1 MPRSDTFHADGV
13 RRLFEVT
20 RRVSGSTDL
29 AEVLEEIA
37 TGVVEG
43 LGYGVAAI
51 SRLEGDILAVTAVG
65 GPEELR
71 EQLVGRRTP
80 ASLILEEFKMADHWG
95 ILRFLPHERLSS
107 ETAESL
113 WVPDLEVSDDP
124 EAWHPLD
131 TLYAPL
137 YSSSGELLGNMSV
150 DLPPD
155 NRIPDQQERE
165 LLEMFVVQA
174 GLALEHAQRRE
185 QLNRQVRLG
194 EALKTLAFAVHRDFD
209 AGLRDACRALSEA
222 LDAPQVTV
230 RCFPDNVHDPIE
242 HAAGFPDDPRAP
254 ALTVSGIR
262 ERLQKRAA
270 DGVLRPFVISV
281 EPEPGEVSDETA
293 RVVRA
298 HLRGHGWGSC
308 LLAPVGVDQEVLG
321 YLVVLRT
328 VAQPPFEADEVDA
341 LHEAGR
347 ELGRLVLDAR
357 VRRTEVRLVRELREL
372 DRYKGELIATIS
384 HELKTPLTSIMGHTE
399 LLEDAGVQP
408 ASVGAISRN
417 AARLDRLVTNLLNYS
432 RMQGRRELERKPV
445 DLAEMCR
452 STVEMLRIQ
461 SDAAGVDLVL
471 HLPHHPVQ
479 VLGDKDELPKV
490 VDNLCS
496 NAVKYTPTGGRVDV
510 RLEIGHEAASVAVT
524 DTGLGISRQDQVH
537 LFSAFHRSTNPDAL
551 TIPGTGLG
559 LAISRTIAEAHGGT
573 ITVDSELGEG
583 STFTLVVPL
592 AED

>member
-1 MPRSDTFHADGV
+1 MARSDTFHADGV
-13 RRLFEVT
+13 RRLFEIT

-29 AEVLEEIA
+29 AGVLEEIA
-37 TGVVEG
+37 QGVVEG

-51 SRLEGDILAVTAVG
+51 SRLEGDILVVTAVG

-80 ASLILEEFKMADHWG
+80 ARLILEEFRMADHWG
-95 ILRFLPHERLSS
+95 ILRFLPHERLPS

-113 WVPDLEVSDDP
+113 WVPELEISDDP
-124 EAWHPLD
+124 DAWHPLD

-137 YSSSGELLGNMSV
+137 YSSNGELLGNMSV
-150 DLPPD
+150 DLPPG
-155 NRIPDQQERE
+155 NKVPDQQGRE

-185 QLNRQVRLG
+185 QLSRQVRLG
-194 EALKTLAFAVHRDFD
+194 EALKTLAFAVHRDLD
-209 AGLRDACRALSEA
+209 SGLRDAAHALSEA

-230 RCFPDNVHDPIE
+230 RCFPDTVDDPVE
-242 HAAGFPDDPRAP
+242 HAAGWPEPPRAP
-254 ALTVSGIR
+254 VLTVSGVR
-262 ERLQKRAA
+262 SGLQRRT
-270 DGVLRPFVISV
+270 GEGLLQPFVV
-281 EPEPGEVSDETA
+281 TAEGPDDEDDEA
-293 RVVRA
+293 VRVVRP
-298 HLRGHGWGSC
+298 HLRAHGWSSC

-328 VAQPPFEADEVDA
+328 AEQPAFEDDEVGA
-341 LHEAGR
+341 VHEAGR
-347 ELGRLVLDAR
+347 ELGRLVFDAR
-357 VRRTEVRLVRELREL
+357 VRRTETRLVRELREL

-408 ASVGAISRN
+408 ASVNAISRN
-417 AARLDRLVTNLLNYS
+417 AARLDRLVSNLLNYS
-432 RMQGRRELERKPV
+432 RMQGRRELERAPV
-445 DLAEMCR
+445 DLGDLCR
-452 STVEMLRIQ
+452 SAVEMLRIQ
-461 SDAAGVDLVL
+461 SDAAGVELEM
-471 HLPHHPVQ
+471 HLPDHPVL
-479 VLGDKDELPKV
+479 VMGDKDELPKV

-496 NAVKYTPTGGRVDV
+496 NAVKYTPRGGRVGVHLHADGEDARV
-510 RLEIGHEAASVAVT
+510 SVT

-573 ITVDSELGEG
+573 ILVDSDLGRG
-583 STFTLVVPL
+583 STFTLSVPL

>member
-1 MPRSDTFHADGV
+1 MARSDTFHADGV
-13 RRLFEVT
+13 RRLFEIT

-29 AEVLEEIA
+29 ASVLEEIA
-37 TGVVEG
+37 QGVVEG

-71 EQLVGRRTP
+71 EQLVGRRTR

-95 ILRFLPHERLSS
+95 ILRFLPHERLPS

-113 WVPDLEVSDDP
+113 WVPDLEISDDP
-124 EAWHPLD
+124 DAWHPLD

-137 YSSSGELLGNMSV
+137 YSSNGELLGNMSV

-155 NRIPDQQERE
+155 NKIPDQQGRE

-185 QLNRQVRLG
+185 QLSRQVRLG
-194 EALKTLAFAVHRDFD
+194 EALKTLAFAVHRDLD
-209 AGLRDACRALSEA
+209 SGLRDAAQALSEA
-222 LDAPQVTV
+222 LGAPQVTV
-230 RCFPDNVHDPIE
+230 RCFADTVDDPVE
-242 HAAGFPDDPRAP
+242 HAAGWPESPRAP
-254 ALTVSGIR
+254 MLTVSGVR
-262 ERLQKRAA
+262 SGLQRRT
-270 DGVLRPFVISV
+270 GEGLLRPFVV
-281 EPEPGEVSDETA
+281 VAEGPADEDDEA
-293 RVVRA
+293 VRVLRP
-298 HLRGHGWGSC
+298 HLQAHGWSSC

-328 VAQPPFEADEVDA
+328 AEQPAFEDDELDA
-341 LHEAGR
+341 VHEAGR
-347 ELGRLVLDAR
+347 ELGRLVFDAR
-357 VRRTEVRLVRELREL
+357 VRRTESRLVRELRDL

-408 ASVGAISRN
+408 ASVDAISRN
-417 AARLDRLVTNLLNYS
+417 AARLDRLVSNLLNYS
-432 RMQGRRELERKPV
+432 RMQGRRELERAPV
-445 DLAEMCR
+445 DLGDLCR
-452 STVEMLRIQ
+452 SAVEMLRIQ
-461 SDAAGVDLVL
+461 SDAAGVEVRL
-471 HLPHHPVQ
+471 HLPDHPVL
-479 VLGDKDELPKV
+479 VMGDKDELPKV

-496 NAVKYTPTGGRVDV
+496 NAVKYTPRGGRVDV
-510 RLEIGHEAASVAVT
+510 HLAADAEDARVSVC

-573 ITVDSELGEG
+573 ILVDSDLGRG
-583 STFTLVVPL
+583 STFTLSVPL